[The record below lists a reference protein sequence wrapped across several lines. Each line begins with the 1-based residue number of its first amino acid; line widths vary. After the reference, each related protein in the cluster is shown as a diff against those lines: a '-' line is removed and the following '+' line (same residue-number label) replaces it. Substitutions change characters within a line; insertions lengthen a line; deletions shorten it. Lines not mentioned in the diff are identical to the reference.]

1 MYTYD
6 TKSLMFLCLTK
17 VFTLLYHVAAQD
29 HSGVHIHVHYTQ
41 YEYSSPETGID
52 WHLLSSLT
60 NSKKPQTF
68 LCQSLSLVGLS
79 TDHGLLAISI

>member
-1 MYTYD
+1 MYTFD

-29 HSGVHIHVHYTQ
+29 HSGVHIHYTQ
-41 YEYSSPETGID
+41 YSSPETGID